1 MEEVLYYKGVRIARV
16 KGKFSYVSKNHAD
29 PVGNWCRSY
38 PDTLKAVRAEI
49 DHKMEQGWSA
59 DNGWLVINKKEGK

>member
-1 MEEVLYYKGVRIARV
+1 MEEVIYYKGIRIARV

-38 PDTLKAVRAEI
+38 PDTLKAVKAGI
-49 DHKMEQGWSA
+49 DYKIKQGWAA
-59 DNGWLVINKKEGK
+59 DNGWLVINKKEEK